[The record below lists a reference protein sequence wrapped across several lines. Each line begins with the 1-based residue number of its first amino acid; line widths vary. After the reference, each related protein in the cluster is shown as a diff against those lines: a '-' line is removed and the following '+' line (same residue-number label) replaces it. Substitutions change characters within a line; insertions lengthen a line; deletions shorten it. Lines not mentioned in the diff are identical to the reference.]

1 MKRFIV
7 NYLKD
12 SLILIAAASLISFF
26 LIRFMPGDPAATYL
40 SSRGIPITPESLHAV
55 AEELKLYDPVYMQYI
70 YWLKNVIRLDLGY
83 SYLTK
88 APVAV
93 ELFRAFKYTLLLAL
107 SSMSM
112 GIIFCLLAGCYAG
125 THPDSRS
132 DYSIRFCVLTLN
144 SVPSFIIGFLLI
156 SVFSVYLHIFPVQG
170 ASSFLHLFL
179 PSLTMALGYVAMYT
193 KLLRNSII
201 DISQK
206 PFVVFAYTRGL
217 KKWEIFWNHIFMNA
231 ISPVVTMAGLE
242 FGGIIAGSLVIE
254 NVFAWPGLG
263 RLVIIAIHGRDYP
276 VIQGY
281 ILLTMTGFI
290 ICNFIAETVCMRVRR
305 RWG

>member
-40 SSRGIPITPESLHAV
+40 SSRGIPVTPESLHAV

-132 DYSIRFCVLTLN
+132 DYSIRFCILTLN

-217 KKWEIFWNHIFMNA
+217 KKWEIFWNHIYERN
-231 ISPVVTMAGLE
+231 ITC
-242 FGGIIAGSLVIE
+242 
-254 NVFAWPGLG
+254 
-263 RLVIIAIHGRDYP
+263 RDY
-276 VIQGY
+276 GR
-281 ILLTMTGFI
+281 T
-290 ICNFIAETVCMRVRR
+290 
-305 RWG
+305 

>member
-1 MKRFIV
+1 M
-7 NYLKD
+7 
-12 SLILIAAASLISFF
+12 
-26 LIRFMPGDPAATYL
+26 
-40 SSRGIPITPESLHAV
+40 
-55 AEELKLYDPVYMQYI
+55 
-70 YWLKNVIRLDLGY
+70 
-83 SYLTK
+83 
-88 APVAV
+88 
-93 ELFRAFKYTLLLAL
+93 
-107 SSMSM
+107 
-112 GIIFCLLAGCYAG
+112 
-125 THPDSRS
+125 
-132 DYSIRFCVLTLN
+132 TLN

-179 PSLTMALGYVAMYT
+179 PSLTMALGYVAVYT

-201 DISQK
+201 DVSQK
-206 PFVVFAYTRGL
+206 PFIVFAYTRGL
-217 KKWEIFWNHIFMNA
+217 KKWEIFWKHIFMNA

-242 FGGIIAGSLVIE
+242 FGGVIAGSLVIE

>member
-12 SLILIAAASLISFF
+12 SLILIAAVSLISFF

-40 SSRGIPITPESLHAV
+40 SSRGIPVTPESLHAV

-132 DYSIRFCVLTLN
+132 DYSIRFCILTLN
-144 SVPSFIIGFLLI
+144 SVPSFIIGF
-156 SVFSVYLHIFPVQG
+156 Y
-170 ASSFLHLFL
+170 
-179 PSLTMALGYVAMYT
+179 
-193 KLLRNSII
+193 
-201 DISQK
+201 
-206 PFVVFAYTRGL
+206 
-217 KKWEIFWNHIFMNA
+217 
-231 ISPVVTMAGLE
+231 
-242 FGGIIAGSLVIE
+242 
-254 NVFAWPGLG
+254 
-263 RLVIIAIHGRDYP
+263 
-276 VIQGY
+276 
-281 ILLTMTGFI
+281 
-290 ICNFIAETVCMRVRR
+290 
-305 RWG
+305 

>member
-40 SSRGIPITPESLHAV
+40 SSRGIPVTPESLHAV
-55 AEELKLYDPVYMQYI
+55 AEELRLYDPVYMQYI

-179 PSLTMALGYVAMYT
+179 PSLTMALG
-193 KLLRNSII
+193 
-201 DISQK
+201 
-206 PFVVFAYTRGL
+206 
-217 KKWEIFWNHIFMNA
+217 
-231 ISPVVTMAGLE
+231 
-242 FGGIIAGSLVIE
+242 
-254 NVFAWPGLG
+254 
-263 RLVIIAIHGRDYP
+263 
-276 VIQGY
+276 
-281 ILLTMTGFI
+281 
-290 ICNFIAETVCMRVRR
+290 
-305 RWG
+305 

>member
-1 MKRFIV
+1 M
-7 NYLKD
+7 
-12 SLILIAAASLISFF
+12 
-26 LIRFMPGDPAATYL
+26 
-40 SSRGIPITPESLHAV
+40 
-55 AEELKLYDPVYMQYI
+55 
-70 YWLKNVIRLDLGY
+70 
-83 SYLTK
+83 
-88 APVAV
+88 
-93 ELFRAFKYTLLLAL
+93 
-107 SSMSM
+107 
-112 GIIFCLLAGCYAG
+112 
-125 THPDSRS
+125 
-132 DYSIRFCVLTLN
+132 TLN

-242 FGGIIAGSLVIE
+242 FGGVIAGSLVIE
-254 NVFAWPGLG
+254 NVLP
-263 RLVIIAIHGRDYP
+263 GRDLG
-276 VIQGY
+276 V
-281 ILLTMTGFI
+281 
-290 ICNFIAETVCMRVRR
+290 
-305 RWG
+305 